1 MHLPD
6 LSVYDLDRVVERRA
20 GKPVARIFSED
31 GEPAFRLLEARALAE
46 ELADGKVV
54 ALGGGAVLDEGSWKL
69 VKERALSVWLDA
81 PLEVLWKRAGADV
94 SRPLSLDREA
104 FERRFAE
111 RRPRYAEADLR
122 VEAEGDL
129 GEVAKEVVRRCGL

>member
-1 MHLPD
+1 
-6 LSVYDLDRVVERRA
+6 VDLDRVVERRA

-31 GEPAFRLLEARALAE
+31 GEPAFRELEARALAE
-46 ELADGKVV
+46 ELADAKVV
-54 ALGGGAVLDEGSWKL
+54 ALGGGSVLDDGSWRL

-81 PLEVLWKRAGADV
+81 SLEVLWKRAGADA

-122 VEAEGDL
+122 VEADGDL